1 MKLKMFFAYFLL
13 VPAVLFLAQGCN
25 DCDVAGAQLTFSADN
40 QYLQITYLVDSNGA
54 NYCTDVY
61 NPNNVQVLFNDNGGF
76 GQFVPLSED
85 LSDGVI
91 GPFNYTVEPNN
102 VRKGE
107 FNHYVYVIQKDT
119 FGIDT
124 VDIKFYPRVD
134 ECQEYWGLVEFFL
147 NGVLLPPGPVLEICD
162 VTVEE

>member
-1 MKLKMFFAYFLL
+1 MILAHTLL
-13 VPAVLFLAQGCN
+13 ASAFLFLTQGCN
-25 DCDVAGAQLTFSADN
+25 TCDIKGGTITFSPGN
-40 QYLQITYLVDSNGA
+40 QYFQITYLVDSSGA

-61 NPNNVQVLFNDNGGF
+61 NSGNVQVLFNSDGGL
-76 GQFVPLSED
+76 GQFAPLSED
-85 LSDGVI
+85 LSDGAI
-91 GPFNYTVEPNN
+91 GPFNYTIEPDI

-107 FNHYVYVIQKDT
+107 FNHYVYIIQKDT

-162 VTVEE
+162 LVIRE

>member
-1 MKLKMFFAYFLL
+1 MKLKMFFAYALL
-13 VPAVLFLAQGCN
+13 VPAVMFLAGCN
-25 DCDVAGAQLTFSADN
+25 NCEVAGGSITFSPDN
-40 QYLQITYLVDSNGA
+40 QFFQITYLVDSNGA

-76 GQFVPLSED
+76 GQFVPIAED

-91 GPFNYTVEPNN
+91 GPFNYTVEPNT

-107 FNHYVYVIQKDT
+107 YNHYVYIVQKDT

-124 VDIKFYPRVD
+124 LEIKFYPRVD
-134 ECQEYWGLVEFFL
+134 ECEEFWGLVEFFL
-147 NGVLLPPGPVLEICD
+147 NGVLLPPGPIVEICD
-162 VTVEE
+162 YTVSE

>member
-25 DCDVAGAQLTFSADN
+25 TCDVAGGTLTFSPEN
-40 QYLQITYLVDSNGA
+40 QYFQITYLVDSNGA

-76 GQFVPLSED
+76 GQFIPISED

-107 FNHYVYVIQKDT
+107 FNHYVYIIQKDT

-147 NGVLLPPGPVLEICD
+147 NDVLLPPGPVLEICD
-162 VTVEE
+162 LTVSE